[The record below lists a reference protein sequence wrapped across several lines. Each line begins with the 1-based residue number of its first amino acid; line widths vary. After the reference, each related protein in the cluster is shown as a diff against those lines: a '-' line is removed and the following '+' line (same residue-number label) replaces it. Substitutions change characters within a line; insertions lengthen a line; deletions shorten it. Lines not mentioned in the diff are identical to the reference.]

1 MSDFVLQ
8 EGAEGQRRF
17 EGLLANRFPEITGQI
32 SEVERGLLHLEMALA
47 LPGPPEPL
55 GTKKTCKKKGYE
67 RRAFGVQSPVTAA
80 QNGNSG

>member
-17 EGLLANRFPEITGQI
+17 EGLLANRFPEIAGQI

-55 GTKKTCKKKGYE
+55 GTKE
-67 RRAFGVQSPVTAA
+67 NVQKRGT
-80 QNGNSG
+80 SGGHSVYNPL